1 MKRRPL
7 PITVTPVPDELLSGW
22 LSRLAASNHC
32 EVADLLVHIGID
44 AKYAAALDDGIDMLD
59 ADRISVAARIYPA
72 FVLSMTFAAMPEA
85 EMRLTAQVPFQACP
99 NCADG
104 GLELRHW
111 RRAWAFDCQICG
123 ARLLPKADR
132 QQAAAVSEKLVD
144 RARRGARVL
153 ERVAMSG
160 RAHELRRAMRAVT
173 FAMGLNALRGDPF
186 FALQS
191 PRPNIRLF
199 CLAAIVSAQ
208 SRPLVK
214 AALCSMDIDVYAR
227 VALLRAY
234 DKEPRLLATVDQ
246 IAQRMRL
253 RVGGSAT
260 SSHI

>member
-1 MKRRPL
+1 MTCRPL
-7 PITVTPVPDELLSGW
+7 PISVTPVPDELLSGW
-22 LSRLAASNHC
+22 LSRLAALNHC
-32 EVADLLVHIGID
+32 KVADLLAHIGID
-44 AKYAAALDDGIDMLD
+44 AKYAAALDRDIDRL
-59 ADRISVAARIYPA
+59 AAHRISVAARIYPA

-104 GLELRHW
+104 GLEHW

-160 RAHELRRAMRAVT
+160 TAHELRRAMRAVT

>member
-22 LSRLAASNHC
+22 LSRLAALNHC
-32 EVADLLVHIGID
+32 KVADLLAHIGID
-44 AKYAAALDDGIDMLD
+44 AKYAAALDRDIDRL
-59 ADRISVAARIYPA
+59 AAHRISVAARIYPA

-99 NCADG
+99 NCADC

-132 QQAAAVSEKLVD
+132 QQDAAVSEKLVH
-144 RARRGARVL
+144 RARHGAGVL
-153 ERVAMSG
+153 ERIAMSG
-160 RAHELRRAMRAVT
+160 NVRQLRRAMRAVS
-173 FAMGLNALRGDPF
+173 FAMGLKALRGDPL

-191 PRPNIRLF
+191 PRPIIRLF
-199 CLAAIVSAQ
+199 CLAAIASAQ

-214 AALCSMDIDVYAR
+214 AALCSMDIDVNAR

-234 DKEPRLLATVDQ
+234 ENEPRLLATIDQ
-246 IAQRMRL
+246 IAQRMRP
-253 RVGGSAT
+253 RAGASAT

>member
-1 MKRRPL
+1 MKCRPL
-7 PITVTPVPDELLSGW
+7 PISVTPVPDELLSGW

-32 EVADLLVHIGID
+32 EVADLLNHIGIGG
-44 AKYAAALDDGIDMLD
+44 KHAAALDHDINMLA
-59 ADRISVAARIYPA
+59 ADRISVAARIDPA
-72 FVLSMTFAAMPEA
+72 FVLSMTFAAMQEA
-85 EMRLTAQVPFQACP
+85 EMRLTAQVPFQTCP

-111 RRAWAFDCQICG
+111 RRAWAFDCQMCG
-123 ARLLPKADR
+123 DRLLPKADK
-132 QQAAAVSEKLVD
+132 QKGAVVSEKLVN
-144 RARRGARVL
+144 RARNGARVL

-160 RAHELRRAMRAVT
+160 SARELRRAMRAVT

-191 PRPNIRLF
+191 PRSNIRLF
-199 CLAAIVSAQ
+199 CLAAVVSAQ

-214 AALCSMDIDVYAR
+214 AALCSMDIDVYSR

-246 IAQRMRL
+246 IAKRMRL

>member
-7 PITVTPVPDELLSGW
+7 PISVTPVPDELLSGW

-44 AKYAAALDDGIDMLD
+44 AKYAAALDHGIDMLD
-59 ADRISVAARIYPA
+59 ADRISSAARIDLA
-72 FVLSMTFAAMPEA
+72 LVSSMTFVAMPEA
-85 EMRLTAQVPFQACP
+85 EMRLTAHVPFQTCP
-99 NCADG
+99 NCADR

-132 QQAAAVSEKLVD
+132 QNGAAVSEKLVD
-144 RARRGARVL
+144 RARHGAGVL
-153 ERVAMSG
+153 EPIAMSG
-160 RAHELRRAMRAVT
+160 NVRQLRRSMRAVT
-173 FAMGLNALRGDPF
+173 FAMGLKALRGDPF

-191 PRPNIRLF
+191 PRPNVRLF
-199 CLAAIVSAQ
+199 CLAAISAAQ

-214 AALCSMDIDVYAR
+214 AAVCSMDIDVYAR
-227 VALLRAY
+227 VALLRTY
-234 DKEPRLLATVDQ
+234 EKEPRLLASVDQ
-246 IAQRMRL
+246 IANRIRSCAGAL
-253 RVGGSAT
+253 AV